1 MFVVGLTGGIGS
13 GKSTVANLFA
23 ARGVPLVDTDVIA
36 HRITAPHGLAMPHI
50 AAEFGAEFVAAD
62 GSLDRAR
69 MRTLVFSDDT
79 ARKRLEGITHPL
91 IRAETEREEREAKG
105 PYVIVVVPLLVES
118 GTWKNRVNRVL
129 TVDCSI
135 DTQVARVMRRNGFSR
150 EQVLAIIA
158 RQATREARLAA
169 ADDVIVNDNAPPL
182 ELEAQVD
189 AHHQAYLSLAKG
201 EAES

>member
-36 HRITAPHGLAMPHI
+36 HRITAPHGIAMPHI

-69 MRTLVFSDDT
+69 MRTLVFSDET

-91 IRAETEREEREAKG
+91 IRAETEREEREAQG

-118 GTWKNRVNRVL
+118 GTWKGRVNRVL
-129 TVDCSI
+129 TVDCSVE
-135 DTQVARVMRRNGFSR
+135 TQIARVMSRNGFSGD
-150 EQVLAIIA
+150 QVLAIIA

-169 ADDVIVNDNAPPL
+169 ADDVIDNDNAPL
-182 ELEAQVD
+182 EALEAQVD
-189 AHHQAYLSLAKG
+189 ARHRAYLSLAHG
-201 EAES
+201 

>member
-13 GKSTVANLFA
+13 GKSTVADLFA

-36 HRITAPHGLAMPHI
+36 HRITAPHGIAMPQI
-50 AAEFGAEFVAAD
+50 AAEFGSEFVAAD

-69 MRTLVFSDDT
+69 MRTLVFGDER

-91 IRAETEREEREAKG
+91 IRAETEREQREAHG
-105 PYVIVVVPLLVES
+105 HYVIVVVPLLVES
-118 GTWKNRVNRVL
+118 GSWKSRVNRVL
-129 TVDCSI
+129 TVDCSV
-135 DTQVARVMRRNGFSR
+135 DTQIARVMNRNGFSR

-169 ADDVIVNDNAPPL
+169 ADDVIDNDNVPL
-182 ELEAQVD
+182 EALEAQVD
-189 AHHQAYLSLAKG
+189 AQHRLYLSLAEG
-201 EAES
+201 

>member
-36 HRITAPHGLAMPHI
+36 HRITAPHGVAMPLI
-50 AAEFGAEFVAAD
+50 AAEFGTEFVEPD

-69 MRTLVFSDDT
+69 MRSLVFSDEA
-79 ARKRLEGITHPL
+79 ARKRLESITHPL
-91 IRAETEREEREAKG
+91 IRAETEREQREAQG

-118 GTWKNRVNRVL
+118 GTWKNRANRVL
-129 TVDCSI
+129 TVDCSVE
-135 DTQVARVMRRNGFSR
+135 TQIARVMKRNGFSR
-150 EQVLAIIA
+150 EQILAIIA

-169 ADDVIVNDNAPPL
+169 ADDVIDNDNAPL
-182 ELEAQVD
+182 EALEAQVD
-189 AHHQAYLSLAKG
+189 VRHRAYLLLANG
-201 EAES
+201 